1 MARVEGR
8 DNLLVRLS
16 DRYTKRTYGRA
27 MEITRVIGNSTWNM
41 IGWGVLEMGLDRSHK
56 VDERLKMLAETKAAT
71 TVGCQFCIDIGSA
84 LSRKSGVTEEQLRD
98 FHAYKESDAFSP
110 LEKLAMEYA
119 EEMSQTNVD
128 ISDELFAK
136 LHEHLDDEQLVE
148 LTAAIA
154 IENYRAR
161 FNNAL
166 EVAPAGFSEGL
177 YCPLPENRAA
187 QAEAVAA
194 GNGAP

>member
-1 MARVEGR
+1 MSRVEGR
-8 DNLLVRLS
+8 DSLLVRAS
-16 DRYTKRTYGRA
+16 DQYLKRTYGRA
-27 MEITRVIGNSTWNM
+27 MEITRVIGLSTWNM
-41 IGWGVLEMGLDRSHK
+41 IGWGVLEFGHDRSHK
-56 VDERLKMLAETKAAT
+56 VDERLKMLAETKVAT
-71 TVGCQFCIDIGSA
+71 TVGCQFCIDMATA
-84 LSRKSGVTEEQLRD
+84 LGRKSGVTEEQLRD
-98 FHAYKESDAFSP
+98 FHSYKESDAFSP

-154 IENYRAR
+154 IENFRSR

-166 EVAPAGFSEGL
+166 EIPSAGFSDGQ
-177 YCPLPENRAA
+177 YCPLPERHAA

>member
-8 DNLLVRLS
+8 DSLLVRAS
-16 DRYTKRTYGRA
+16 DRYIKRTYGRA
-27 MEITRVIGNSTWNM
+27 MEITGVIGNSTWNM
-41 IGWGVLEMGLDRSHK
+41 IGWGALELGHDRSHK
-56 VDERLKMLAETKAAT
+56 GDEQVKALAEVKVAT

-84 LSRKSGVTEEQLRD
+84 LGRKSGVTEEQLRD
-98 FHAYKESDAFSP
+98 FHSYKESDAFLP

-119 EEMSQTNVD
+119 EEMSQTNVE

-136 LHEHLDDEQLVE
+136 LREHLDDEQLVE

-154 IENYRAR
+154 TENYRAR

-166 EVAPAGFSEGL
+166 EIPAAGFSEG
-177 YCPLPENRAA
+177 
-187 QAEAVAA
+187 
-194 GNGAP
+194 